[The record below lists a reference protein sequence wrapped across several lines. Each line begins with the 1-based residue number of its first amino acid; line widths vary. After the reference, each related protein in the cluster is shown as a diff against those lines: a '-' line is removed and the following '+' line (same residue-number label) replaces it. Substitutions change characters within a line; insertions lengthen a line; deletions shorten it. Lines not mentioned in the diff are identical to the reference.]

1 MAYIGITERGDA
13 SIDFSW
19 VKALK
24 SDRCNGAVII
34 TKNLN
39 PEMFS
44 PLLEHKEKIVLH
56 CTVTGYGGS
65 VLEPNIPKPQKIY
78 ENLRLLLDAGFP
90 KEQVVL
96 RIDPIIPTGRGIKKA
111 DAVADV
117 FWGSY
122 ERIRISVI
130 DMYPHVRE
138 RFKEKN
144 IPCPF
149 GESKI
154 APKESMELVER
165 FINKWIGKVRV
176 ELCAEQDINKGYHTG
191 CVSEF
196 EYRLFN
202 MELPDPKKEES
213 RNRQRTS
220 CSCFPKRELL
230 SEKCR
235 CPYQCLYC
243 YWKDRNPTDPLPK
256 ELVIG

>member
-65 VLEPNIPKPQKIY
+65 VLEPNIPDPNTIY
-78 ENLRLLLDAGFP
+78 NNLRLLLDAGFP

-96 RIDPIIPTGRGIKKA
+96 RIDPIIPTKKGLKRA
-111 DAVADV
+111 NAVADV

-122 ERIRISVI
+122 ARIRVSVI
-130 DMYPHVRE
+130 DMYPHVQK
-138 RFKEKN
+138 RFEEKK
-144 IPCPF
+144 IPNPF
-149 GESKI
+149 GKQKTAPDEAMKMVEQFIEKWMTKI
-154 APKESMELVER
+154 
-165 FINKWIGKVRV
+165 RV
-176 ELCAEQDINKGYHTG
+176 ELCAEQSIHNGFHVG

-196 EYRLFN
+196 EYHLFG
-202 MELPDPKKEES
+202 MELPDPEKEKT
-213 RNRQRTS
+213 RTRQRNT
-220 CSCFPKRELL
+220 CSCLPKRELL